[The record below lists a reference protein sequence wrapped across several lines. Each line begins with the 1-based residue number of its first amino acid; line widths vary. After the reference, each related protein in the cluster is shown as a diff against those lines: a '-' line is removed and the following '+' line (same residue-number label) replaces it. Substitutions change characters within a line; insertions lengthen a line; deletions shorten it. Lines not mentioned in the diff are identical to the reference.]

1 MTDFNGKI
9 AFITGGAS
17 GAGLGQAQ
25 VFSEAGCKV
34 VIADVRKDHL
44 ESAAE
49 YFKTTDAQV
58 HFIELDVMDRVGYAN
73 AADETEKVFGSPPD
87 ILIMT
92 AGVNAYGPVEAST
105 YEDYDWVVGVNFGG
119 VVNGLVTFVPRMI
132 KAGKGGHI
140 AATVSYGAF
149 ISAPVVAP
157 YCAAKAAV
165 LSLLES
171 YSMSLKPYGIGV
183 TALCPANIKSN
194 IYDSPIKTR
203 PEKFSNTGY
212 YANEE
217 TQQYL
222 SVAHKLGMEPRVL
235 AQWLKEGMENE
246 QFLVLPYPSAER
258 MLELELQ
265 RFIDFTTLE
274 GIKRYEKRMNQPQ
287 TEELKR
293 LAVEKDGF
301 DLRDASALPKR
312 KDVGFGKAKAQ
323 VDWVEPNKRINNLE
337 EQ

>member
-1 MTDFNGKI
+1 MKDFNGKI

-25 VFSEAGCKV
+25 VFAEAGAKV
-34 VIADVRKDHL
+34 VIADIRQDHL
-44 ESAAE
+44 DSAAA
-49 YFKTTDAQV
+49 YFSDKDRSV
-58 HFIELDVMDRVGYAN
+58 HFIKLDVMDRSGYAA
-73 AADETEKVFGSPPD
+73 AADETERVFGAPPD
-87 ILIMT
+87 LLIMT

-140 AATVSYGAF
+140 AATASYGAF
-149 ISAPVVAP
+149 IAAPIVAP
-157 YCAAKAAV
+157 YAAAKAAV

-171 YSMSLKPYGIGV
+171 YYISLKPYGIGV
-183 TALCPANIKSN
+183 TILCPANINTN

-203 PEKFSNTGY
+203 PEHLKNTGY
-212 YANEE
+212 HANED

-222 SVAHKLGMEPRVL
+222 SVAHKFGMEPRVL
-235 AQWLKEGMENE
+235 ADWLKKGIENE

-265 RFIDFTTLE
+265 RYIDYTTLE
-274 GIKRYEKRMNQPQ
+274 GVKRYEERMKQPQ
-287 TEELKR
+287 TEEQAR
-293 LAVEKDGF
+293 LAIEKDGF
-301 DLRDASALPKR
+301 NMRAPNAFPER
-312 KDVGFGKAKAQ
+312 KDVGFAKAKAEL
-323 VDWVEPNKRINNLE
+323 DWVAPEKRLS
-337 EQ
+337 Q